1 MSIETD
7 AVEDDAGVDADPDE
21 LARELG
27 EAITD
32 LPQYQRFLEA
42 KEVVENDE
50 EIQAEIREFEQIRE
64 EFMLAR
70 QAGEAT
76 SDDLR
81 ELQNAQMELNDIPE
95 MSEYLAAQSELELR
109 LQELN
114 ETVSEPLAVD
124 FGQKAGGCCED

>member
-7 AVEDDAGVDADPDE
+7 APEADGRPAVDQ

-32 LPQYQRFLEA
+32 LPEYQRFRET
-42 KEVVENDE
+42 KDVVEDDE

-70 QAGEAT
+70 QAGEA
-76 SDDLR
+76 DREDLR
-81 ELQNAQMELNDIPE
+81 ELQRAQEQLHDIPE
-95 MSEYLAAQSELELR
+95 MSEYLAAQNELELR

-114 ETVSEPLAVD
+114 ELVSEPLAVD

>member
-7 AVEDDAGVDADPDE
+7 AVEDDAGVNAEPDE

-27 EAITD
+27 EAITE
-32 LPQYQRFLEA
+32 LPQYQRFVEA

-50 EIQAEIREFEQIRE
+50 EIQEEIREFEQVRE

-95 MSEYLAAQSELELR
+95 MSEYLEAQSDLELR

-114 ETVSEPLAVD
+114 EIVSEPLAVD